1 MQKQDLIVFIVAIFI
16 VFILA
21 FVVKPIMNGEPVIPE
36 QGSGTISLPSKI
48 PVPEGSSDNP
58 YTPSVIMETTATPT
72 PAWDG
77 SAYNVQFVDPS
88 TYNIEW
94 GGSLKDF
101 GYSIPAYTAPE
112 SNEMVLYATIN
123 GQWDATTQIISI
135 PFPLWEIDAKIE
147 GIGDVGIDD
156 DYGTR
161 GGDDDDDEGS
171 GGSAGETEGL
181 VASGGES
188 LGVES
193 SLMHYV
199 TPWVNVQVMNAD
211 NPDGPIYILN
221 TLTEG
226 PLPIDPDKSEAS
238 SSEDYFAEPTDV
250 MTSDG
255 SNSDE
260 IDTISR
266 ENLDEYKWVHKFYE
280 GAGNYYFIINPNM
293 LKSYT
298 IDIYVPKKFLES

>member
-1 MQKQDLIVFIVAIFI
+1 MQKQDLVVFIAAILI
-16 VFILA
+16 VLILA
-21 FVVKPIMNGEPVIPE
+21 FVIKPIMNGEPVVPE

-48 PVPEGSSDNP
+48 PVPDGSSENP
-58 YTPSVIMETTATPT
+58 YTPSVIMEITPTQT

-77 SAYNVQFVDPS
+77 TAYNVQFVDPS

-94 GGSLKDF
+94 EGSLKDF
-101 GYSIPAYTAPE
+101 GYSIPAYTEPE
-112 SNEMVLYATIN
+112 FNEMVLYATIN

-135 PFPLWEIDAKIE
+135 PFPLWEIDARIE
-147 GIGDVGIDD
+147 GIGDVGYDG
-156 DYGTR
+156 DYGTH
-161 GGDDDDDEGS
+161 GDDDDDS
-171 GGSAGETEGL
+171 GDSTGETEGL
-181 VASGGES
+181 VASKGES
-188 LGVES
+188 VGAES
-193 SLMHYV
+193 SKMHFI

-211 NPDGPIYILN
+211 NPEGPIYILN

-226 PLPIDPDKSEAS
+226 PVPIDPDKSEAS

-250 MTSDG
+250 MTSD
-255 SNSDE
+255 NSETDA

-266 ENLDEYKWVHKFYE
+266 ESLNDYKWVHKFYE
-280 GAGNYYFIINPNM
+280 GSGNYYFIINPNM